1 MLSTGT
7 TITTTD
13 LQQILDLQYE
23 NLVNNI
29 TDVEMKSEGF
39 VTMHHSMGVLQ
50 QMHDLSPSVII
61 KDQNKIVAYALVM
74 LRECRQLFPPLEPMF
89 AEFDHLKWNNK
100 PLNDQRFY
108 VIGQICIAKGY
119 RGKGLFE
126 MLYEGHKK
134 KFSNQFD
141 FIVTEISIRN
151 PRSLRAHER
160 IGFNT
165 IHTYKDELEEWA
177 VVLWDWKF
185 KQ

>member
-39 VTMHHSMGVLQ
+39 VTMHHSMDVLQ
-50 QMHDLSPSVII
+50 QMHNLSPGIVI
-61 KDQNKIVAYALVM
+61 KDKDKIVAYALVM
-74 LRECRQLFPPLEPMF
+74 LRECRQLVPPLEPMF
-89 AEFDHLKWNNK
+89 KIFDHLLWNNK
-100 PLNDQRFY
+100 PLNVQHFY

-119 RGKGLFE
+119 RGQGLFE

-134 KFSNQFD
+134 RFSKQFD
-141 FIVTEISIRN
+141 FIVTEISTRN
-151 PRSLRAHER
+151 HRSMRAHER
-160 IGFNT
+160 IGFKT
-165 IHTYKDELEEWA
+165 IHIYEDALDQWA
-177 VVLWDWKF
+177 IVLWDWK
-185 KQ
+185 